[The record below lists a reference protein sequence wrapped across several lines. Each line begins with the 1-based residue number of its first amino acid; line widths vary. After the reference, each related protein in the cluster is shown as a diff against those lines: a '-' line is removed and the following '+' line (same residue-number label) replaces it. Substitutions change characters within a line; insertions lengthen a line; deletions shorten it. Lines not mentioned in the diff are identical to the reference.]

1 MVFLDTYILQVP
13 LGLEWIILIVVV
25 VLVFFGVKKIPE
37 LARNFGK
44 ASVEYKK
51 ARIEAERGVERLRK
65 QGTAISEEREK
76 LEQIAGT
83 MGIDYT
89 DMTDDE
95 IRKAIETEINKA
107 KKSSE

>member
-1 MVFLDTYILQVP
+1 MVFLDNYILQIP

-65 QGTAISEEREK
+65 QGAAINEEREK
-76 LEQIAGT
+76 LEQVAGT
-83 MGIDYT
+83 LGIDYI

-107 KKSSE
+107 KKSPE